1 MFMDKRLHA
10 VVIAVLLTGCAIGY
24 SDTHKAIGVA
34 VGNAEISSC
43 GEAPVEDVDCPKV
56 EGGSISITAGGV
68 ITSLVS
74 FLTGW
79 LM

>member
-24 SDTHKAIGVA
+24 ADHNKAYGVA
-34 VGNAEISSC
+34 LGNSEVSACKQDE
-43 GEAPVEDVDCPKV
+43 VDGCPKV

-68 ITSLVS
+68 ITSIVS
-74 FLTGW
+74 FLAGW
-79 LM
+79 FI